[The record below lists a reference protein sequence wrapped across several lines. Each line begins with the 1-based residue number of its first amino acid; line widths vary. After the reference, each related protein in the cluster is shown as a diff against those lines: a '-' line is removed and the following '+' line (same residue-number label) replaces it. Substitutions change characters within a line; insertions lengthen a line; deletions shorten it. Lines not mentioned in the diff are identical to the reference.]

1 MGAEE
6 HDIVARV
13 SRAAAGSTST
23 GALAA
28 HLARACGHVLVDARV
43 IQQGYRFH
51 PELGDEIPAFF
62 NKRMSTGSTNVAVTL
77 QAGFDPEAEAEARGP
92 FTATRQWSTDPFED
106 CRTTS
111 DARDVIEAD
120 DYHAS
125 IWLARVTVGVQL
137 LDVWQVA
144 EPLFIARHPNE
155 FRAIAEELV
164 GLGVVQLHACPLCS
178 TEDSP

>member
-13 SRAAAGSTST
+13 SQGPSSST

-43 IQQGYRFH
+43 IRQGYRFH
-51 PELGDEIPAFF
+51 AELGEDIPAFF
-62 NKRMSTGSTNVAVTL
+62 NKRMSTGSTNIAVTL
-77 QAGFDPEAEAEARGP
+77 QAGMDPTLDGIPAGLFGDVERTWAA
-92 FTATRQWSTDPFED
+92 DPFGE
-106 CRTTS
+106 CRNTA
-111 DARDVIEAD
+111 DARAVIEAE

-125 IWLARVTVGVQL
+125 LWLARVTVGMQL
-137 LDVWQVA
+137 LDIGEIA

-164 GLGVVQLHACPLCS
+164 ALGVLQGHACPMCGDEPR
-178 TEDSP
+178 TD